1 MYEKDLKERFIDDY
15 MRSRIV
21 AKTSVYGLFRKIEQF
36 ERELKKDACYFTKDE
51 ILQMYESFKSRSAIS
66 LLNNNVILKAY
77 CEWNRYY
84 NKLAIENP
92 YNSITFDDVK
102 LCVDK
107 NASRIMSADEIIEI
121 EDSLLNYTDAAIIHA
136 LFSGINGP
144 SMIDLT
150 GLDVTMLD
158 KQNKCLLFPDGR
170 VFDIDNR
177 LVGLLEKAFNEETYA
192 TYGSTMR
199 VKRLISKG
207 KLFKERDNCIG
218 SLDTDDKRF
227 RACYRKI
234 QVIREYLG
242 IEELTMKGISAA
254 GFLHYLKQGLKES
267 GLELREF
274 LLTDKG
280 CDLMDRYGYT
290 SKYRVGNVIQT
301 YKMYI

>member
-1 MYEKDLKERFIDDY
+1 MYEGDLKERFIEDY
-15 MRSRIV
+15 MRSRVV
-21 AKTSVYGLFRKIEQF
+21 AKTSIYGLFRKIEQF
-36 ERELKKDACYFTKDE
+36 ENELKKDACYFTKDE
-51 ILQMYESFKSRSAIS
+51 ILQMYKAFRSRSAIS

-84 NKLAIENP
+84 NKLTIENP
-92 YNSITFDDVK
+92 YNCITFDDVK
-102 LCVDK
+102 LCVDES
-107 NASRIMSADEIIEI
+107 ASRIMSMDEIIDI
-121 EDSLLNYTDAAIIHA
+121 EDNLLNYTDAAIVHA

-144 SMIDLT
+144 SMVDLT
-150 GLDVTMLD
+150 SLDASMLD
-158 KQNKCLLFPDGR
+158 KKNKCLVFPDGR

-177 LVGLLEKAFNEETYA
+177 LIYLLEKAFNEETYA

-199 VKRLISKG
+199 IKKLIGKG

-234 QVIREYLG
+234 QVIRDHLG
-242 IEELTMKGISAA
+242 IKELTMKGISSA
-254 GFLHYLKQGLKES
+254 GFLHYLKQGLDETEM
-267 GLELREF
+267 GLKEF

-280 CDLMDRYGYT
+280 CALMDRYGYT

-301 YKMYI
+301 YKMYV